1 MKFRKTWFCITGALS
16 AVGLLLTGFATKAT
30 AQWTQ
35 SYRTMHRGMIAQSIL
50 NKGWGGHPF
59 LGLASSDHL
68 EHVQTHTRQLHAV
81 PAGLAER

>member
-50 NKGWGGHPF
+50 NKGWGG
-59 LGLASSDHL
+59 
-68 EHVQTHTRQLHAV
+68 QTDN
-81 PAGLAER
+81 G